1 MRALVGAT
9 LLAAASF
16 ASFAQ
21 STATTGG
28 MGAAPGSTLS
38 GAPIGNTGTY
48 GTTPGTGI
56 GGAPTGNAGT
66 FGTTPSNTGVGAPTG
81 TSSTFGTPLP
91 GTGAANTP
99 ARTTFDNVLNSGSS
113 TGSSAA
119 SGATQATTCRPGAI
133 VCSAGD

>member
-1 MRALVGAT
+1 MKA
-9 LLAAASF
+9 LLAASLLASASF

-21 STATTGG
+21 NTANTGG
-28 MGAAPGSTLS
+28 ISAAPGSTSS
-38 GAPIGNTGTY
+38 GAPIGNSGTY

-56 GGAPTGNAGT
+56 GGAPTGNTGT

-81 TSSTFGTPLP
+81 ASSTFGTPLP
-91 GTGAANTP
+91 GSAAVTTP
-99 ARTTFDNVLNSGSS
+99 SRKTFDNVLESGSS

-133 VCSAGD
+133 VC